1 MTLDNQRVHLLA
13 VPGNFEFALVF
24 SVGYSEE
31 RNRFEQLATLRCNQS
46 SVSCRV
52 CFWTKEC
59 GLNRTCRN
67 CVDADQL
74 RERERANR
82 DV

>member
-31 RNRFEQLATLRCNQS
+31 RNRFEQLATLRSNQS
-46 SVSCRV
+46 SVMTKAELAEHLRVVAARLDKGQCRDE
-52 CFWTKEC
+52 T
-59 GLNRTCRN
+59 T
-67 CVDADQL
+67 
-74 RERERANR
+74 
-82 DV
+82 

>member
-46 SVSCRV
+46 SVMTKAELAEHLRV
-52 CFWTKEC
+52 VAARLDKGQF
-59 GLNRTCRN
+59 
-67 CVDADQL
+67 
-74 RERERANR
+74 R
-82 DV
+82 DETT